1 MTTIQVI
8 KVIGLIIFLL
18 HYIYR
23 MNQLKHGL
31 IQRRLDALEDR
42 KAVTKLN
49 DRLTD
54 LESMFR
60 QSNAKSKAETDPGQD
75 KPNLKEEMHP
85 GYVEFLKGNQD

>member
-18 HYIYR
+18 HYHYR

-42 KAVTKLN
+42 KAVAKLN
-49 DRLTD
+49 GRLTD

-60 QSNAKSKAETDPGQD
+60 QSNAKGKAETDPGQD
-75 KPNLKEEMHP
+75 KKRSASAVNSGRKL
-85 GYVEFLKGNQD
+85 